1 MVPSPIII
9 KRVIE
14 ALVVLIIAT
23 LSLIAWL
30 LTKAA

>member
-1 MVPSPIII
+1 MVPSPVFI
-9 KRVIE
+9 KRIIE
-14 ALVVLIIAT
+14 VLVVLIIAT